1 MGILKKLNIDY
12 IPHYTYEDYRQW
24 EGRWELI
31 DGVAYAMSP
40 QPHFM
45 HQRVS
50 NKIAAQL
57 ENLMKNC
64 DKCAALLPVDW
75 KISEDTVV
83 QPDNLVVC
91 GEDEGAY
98 LTKPPKIIF
107 EILSSSTAF
116 KDRNIKY
123 KIYESEGVKYYV
135 IVDIDAKVAEVFE
148 LINGSYQKLKDAQ
161 DVALT
166 FDINECKIEFDFSI
180 IWP

>member
-12 IPHYTYEDYRQW
+12 IPRYTYEDYSHW

-40 QPHFM
+40 QPRIA
-45 HQRVS
+45 HQRIS
-50 NKIAAQL
+50 NNIAAQL
-57 ENLMKNC
+57 KESLEGCNRC
-64 DKCAALLPVDW
+64 FAVVSVDW

-91 GEDEGAY
+91 GEDEGLY
-98 LTKPPKIIF
+98 LTKPPEIIF
-107 EILSSSTAF
+107 EILSPSTAF
-116 KDRNIKY
+116 KDKNIKY

-161 DVALT
+161 DVIIT
-166 FDINECKIEFDFSI
+166 FDVNECKIDFDFAM
-180 IWP
+180 IW